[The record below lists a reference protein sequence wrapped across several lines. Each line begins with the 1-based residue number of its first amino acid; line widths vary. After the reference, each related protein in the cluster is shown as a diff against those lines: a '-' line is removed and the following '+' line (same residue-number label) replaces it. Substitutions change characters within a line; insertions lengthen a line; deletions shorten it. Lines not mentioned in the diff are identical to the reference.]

1 MMKLADAMHDADY
14 VLIDGVVFETEY
26 LRVPDE
32 FTVAEDVV
40 LEAKH
45 GDDEVT
51 LMRDDLDDAEF
62 IGDGVYRL
70 KSGSLLRFL
79 TSATSTDRRASS
91 REGATTTVVPARGSV
106 AFVAKP
112 TPLDSRFRGNDDR
125 AG

>member
-1 MMKLADAMHDADY
+1 MKLADAMHDADY

-51 LMRDDLDDAEF
+51 LMRDDVDDAEF

-79 TSATSTDRRASS
+79 TSATIH
-91 REGATTTVVPARGSV
+91 
-106 AFVAKP
+106 
-112 TPLDSRFRGNDDR
+112 
-125 AG
+125 